1 MARDKGAAGQENVRV
16 PGHKDN
22 RTSCPAMSQDSPGT
36 SLPIGNPT
44 GTPAGIP
51 IGNPAGNP
59 AGNPTGNPA
68 GNPARNPAGNP
79 AGNSARNPVGKPN
92 FNLIGQSK
100 EFHSQLD
107 TKAAEEILEKGIL
120 TRTLSDTKIDAFSKI
135 DLNENDLTNNHEFK
149 TLPTNINKRNV
160 SYNSLFQ
167 FRFC

>member
-1 MARDKGAAGQENVRV
+1 
-16 PGHKDN
+16 
-22 RTSCPAMSQDSPGT
+22 MSQDSLET

-44 GTPAGIP
+44 GKPAGIP
-51 IGNPAGNP
+51 AENSAR
-59 AGNPTGNPA
+59 NPTGNTA
-68 GNPARNPAGNP
+68 GNPARNP
-79 AGNSARNPVGKPN
+79 VEKPN
-92 FNLIGQSK
+92 FNLFGQSK

-160 SYNSLFQ
+160 SYNSLF
-167 FRFC
+167 

>member
-1 MARDKGAAGQENVRV
+1 
-16 PGHKDN
+16 
-22 RTSCPAMSQDSPGT
+22 MSQDSPET
-36 SLPIGNPT
+36 SFSIGNPAPTGNPT
-44 GTPAGIP
+44 G
-51 IGNPAGNP
+51 NPS
-59 AGNPTGNPA
+59 GNPTGNPA
-68 GNPARNPAGNP
+68 GNSAGNP
-79 AGNSARNPVGKPN
+79 TGNSAGNPTGNPARNPVGKPN
-92 FNLIGQSK
+92 FNLFGQSK

-167 FRFC
+167 FRFCLGKGEILAKSATFPTRSPLNNFGTYT